1 MRRSV
6 RAFAARRVD
15 IVEEL
20 DKNEDHTL
28 LSIHQHGVFIR
39 NISTFAINIE
49 ISCTGQIYSYM
60 YNVHVCTY
68 AFVLSRKK
76 CLTYF
81 TFEAVFIL
89 CSKWLTH
96 V

>member
-15 IVEEL
+15 IDEDF
-20 DKNEDHTL
+20 DKNEDRKL

-39 NISTFAINIE
+39 NISTFAISIE
-49 ISCTGQIYSYM
+49 ISCTGQNILVQ
-60 YNVHVCTY
+60 VHVCTY

-76 CLTYF
+76 MSYLF
-81 TFEAVFIL
+81 HI
-89 CSKWLTH
+89 
-96 V
+96 